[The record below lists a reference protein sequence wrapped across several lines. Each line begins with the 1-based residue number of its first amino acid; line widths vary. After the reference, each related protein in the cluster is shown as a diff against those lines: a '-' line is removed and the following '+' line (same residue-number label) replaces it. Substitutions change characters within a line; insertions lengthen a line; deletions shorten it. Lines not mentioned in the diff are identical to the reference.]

1 MDADGYQQVVI
12 DQKDRL
18 FSFAAH
24 LLRDR
29 EEARDIAQE
38 ALVRLWQH
46 VDAVPD
52 QPSARAWLMRTAHHL
67 CIDRIRQRKGRPECD
82 AETTIPNL
90 QAPDSTP
97 EQHVGG
103 RQIGGKIASAL
114 QRLTERD
121 RALVLMREVHQMSY
135 EEIATAMGMPLGT
148 LKAALHRA
156 RERCRQ
162 ELVSAGVQP

>member
-1 MDADGYQQVVI
+1 MQTADYQRVVRE
-12 DQKDRL
+12 QKDRV

-46 VDAVPD
+46 RETVHDDA
-52 QPSARAWLMRTAHHL
+52 SARAWLMRTAHHL
-67 CIDRIRQRKGRPECD
+67 CIDRVRQRRGRPEAD
-82 AETTIPNL
+82 VETI
-90 QAPDSTP
+90 DSLSDRNPSP
-97 EQHVGG
+97 EQAATGKQV
-103 RQIGGKIASAL
+103 GGKIAAAL
-114 QRLTERD
+114 ARLTTRD
-121 RALVLMREVHQMSY
+121 RSLVLMRDVNQMSY
-135 EEIATAMGMPLGT
+135 EEIAAALGMPLGT

-162 ELVSAGVQP
+162 ELISVGVQP